1 MAITKNTQFN
11 MSGIAHRANGTLS
24 AADVDVDFGDTITKV
39 LGFAPKYIRVVN
51 VTDKVIHEWFEGM
64 DVGDYI
70 EEVAAGDKTLETDDL
85 LAVTADGFTI
95 TQASNPT
102 ISDDDLTVWEA
113 FG

>member
-1 MAITKNTQFN
+1 
-11 MSGIAHRANGTLS
+11 MSGIAHRANGALS
-24 AADVDVDFGDTITKV
+24 AEDVSVDFGATITKV
-39 LGFAPKYIRVVN
+39 LGFAPKYIRVVS

-85 LAVTADGFTI
+85 LAVTADGFVI
-95 TQASNPT
+95 TVAANPT
-102 ISDDDLTVWEA
+102 MTDNDLTVWEA